1 MPNPPPCLASLR
13 IKHHNTMCFNALCNT
28 TNRLG
33 HVTGSGCGFNPS
45 CGVFPPCRNVH
56 PKFKFAYHGPP
67 SNSAF
72 WPGALLDK
80 VRLYL
85 DSDSQ
90 RASSL
95 RNIFHP
101 VGGEDRLSQ
110 SLTSKSSWPEND
122 AGYVQ
127 FGTLPTKPHIL

>member
-1 MPNPPPCLASLR
+1 MLMPNPPKRLASLH
-13 IKHHNTMCFNALCNT
+13 IKHHTMCFNQIGPCDRKWMWIKTKLWC
-28 TNRLG
+28 
-33 HVTGSGCGFNPS
+33 V
-45 CGVFPPCRNVH
+45 PPCRNVH

-101 VGGEDRLSQ
+101 VGGEDRLSH